1 MSFNSFRCD
10 HNQRKSETGFIT
22 ILFSDA
28 ALPFNKID
36 LGAGIS
42 LLKTQVGMGRS
53 ATCHVE
59 TREVTPH
66 DAPATRAHGR

>member
-22 ILFSDA
+22 ILFSD

-53 ATCHVE
+53 ATCHVK
-59 TREVTPH
+59 TCEVTPH

>member
-28 ALPFNKID
+28 LPFNKID
-36 LGAGIS
+36 LGAGVS

-59 TREVTPH
+59 AREVAPH
-66 DAPATRAHGR
+66 DAPATRVHRR